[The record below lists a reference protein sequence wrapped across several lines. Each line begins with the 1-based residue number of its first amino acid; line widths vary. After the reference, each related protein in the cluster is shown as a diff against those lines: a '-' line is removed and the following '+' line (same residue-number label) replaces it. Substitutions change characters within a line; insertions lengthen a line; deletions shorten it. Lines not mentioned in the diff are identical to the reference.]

1 MSSTASPARR
11 DRALWVQCACTALV
25 ALGAAYA
32 SYRHGREFALRFGA
46 DEATAAIWPLIV
58 DGIPTTATVKLW
70 KTTGHGR
77 RAGGRWAAW
86 LSFVFR
92 ISLSLCAN
100 VAAAPELSVF
110 AVAVAACPPLALLL
124 AVELLNRAL
133 KRHRVETANE
143 TSTDTAETGETGDE
157 TGSVV
162 RLAVVSDEARPPAE
176 PTAEQ
181 RMWAYYVTER
191 AKGRTPT
198 GADLDRIAGTNNY
211 GRKVLRRWWQA
222 GHLPPAIGG
231 PRSRGERPARRN
243 RPTPHPRGL
252 WCEFG
257 PLVARRAAVER
268 AGGRGR
274 RRPIRVSGDRRAPGS
289 RRPGSA

>member
-1 MSSTASPARR
+1 MTATATPARR

-58 DGIPTTATVKLW
+58 DGILTTATVELW

-86 LSFVFR
+86 LSFVFG
-92 ISLSLCAN
+92 IVLSLCAN

-133 KRHRVETANE
+133 KRHRAGTANE
-143 TSTDTAETGETGDE
+143 TAEIGDE
-157 TGSVV
+157 TAPVV
-162 RLAVVSDEARPPAE
+162 RLAVVADGSRPPAE

-198 GADLDRIAGTNNY
+198 GAELDRIAGTNNY
-211 GRKVLRRWWQA
+211 GRKVLRRWRQA
-222 GHLPPAIGG
+222 GHLP
-231 PRSRGERPARRN
+231 RGERPARRE
-243 RPTPHPRGL
+243 P
-252 WCEFG
+252 
-257 PLVARRAAVER
+257 AYAASEGV
-268 AGGRGR
+268 
-274 RRPIRVSGDRRAPGS
+274 VV
-289 RRPGSA
+289 

>member
-1 MSSTASPARR
+1 MVTAPATPARR

-58 DGIPTTATVKLW
+58 DGILTTATVELW
-70 KTTGHGR
+70 KTTSSGR
-77 RAGGRWAAW
+77 RAGGRWVAW
-86 LSFVFR
+86 VSFVFG
-92 ISLSLCAN
+92 ICLSLCAN

-133 KRHRVETANE
+133 KRHRAETASE
-143 TSTDTAETGETGDE
+143 TAETSVASDE
-157 TGSVV
+157 TSRVV
-162 RLAVVSDEARPPAE
+162 SLAVVSDAVRLRAK

-191 AKGRTPT
+191 SKGRAPT
-198 GADLDRIAGTNNY
+198 GAELDRVAGTNNY
-211 GRKVLRRWWQA
+211 GRRLLRQWRRQ
-222 GHLPPAIGG
+222 GAITDG
-231 PRSRGERPARRN
+231 A
-243 RPTPHPRGL
+243 TVDHQHPRP
-252 WCEFG
+252 E
-257 PLVARRAAVER
+257 RKAVR
-268 AGGRGR
+268 FT
-274 RRPIRVSGDRRAPGS
+274 
-289 RRPGSA
+289 

>member
-1 MSSTASPARR
+1 MSATASPARR

-58 DGIPTTATVKLW
+58 DGILTTATVELW
-70 KTTGHGR
+70 KTTGHGS

-86 LSFVFR
+86 LSFVFG
-92 ISLSLCAN
+92 IVLSLCAN

-133 KRHRVETANE
+133 KRHRAGTSAETDTE
-143 TSTDTAETGETGDE
+143 TAETGE

-162 RLAVVSDEARPPAE
+162 RLAVVPDEARTAE

-191 AKGRTPT
+191 SKGRTPT
-198 GADLDRIAGTNNY
+198 GAELDRIAGTNNY
-211 GRKVLRRWWQA
+211 GRKVLLRWRQA
-222 GHLPPAIGG
+222 GHLPPVLGG
-231 PRSRGERPARRN
+231 PRGERPVRRE
-243 RPTPHPRGL
+243 PAYASS
-252 WCEFG
+252 EE
-257 PLVARRAAVER
+257 VV
-268 AGGRGR
+268 
-274 RRPIRVSGDRRAPGS
+274 V
-289 RRPGSA
+289 

>member
-1 MSSTASPARR
+1 MSAMATPRR
-11 DRALWVQCACTALV
+11 DRALWVQCVCTALV

-58 DGIPTTATVKLW
+58 DGILTTATVELW

-77 RAGGRWAAW
+77 RASGRWAAW
-86 LSFVFR
+86 LSFVFG
-92 ISLSLCAN
+92 ICLSLCAN

-133 KRHRVETANE
+133 KRHRAGTSAETATE
-143 TSTDTAETGETGDE
+143 TRTETAETGETGDE
-157 TGSVV
+157 TGAVV
-162 RLAVVSDEARPPAE
+162 RLAVVSDESRPPAE

-181 RMWAYYVTER
+181 RMWAYYLTER

-198 GADLDRIAGTNNY
+198 GAELDRIAGTNNY
-211 GRKVLRRWWQA
+211 GRKVLRRWRQA
-222 GHLPPAIGG
+222 SDLPSIKA
-231 PRSRGERPARRN
+231 A
-243 RPTPHPRGL
+243 
-252 WCEFG
+252 
-257 PLVARRAAVER
+257 RAAGDLR
-268 AGGRGR
+268 GPSTAGGL
-274 RRPIRVSGDRRAPGS
+274 
-289 RRPGSA
+289 